1 MNVYDAI
8 ALLASTAR
16 LGTPIALTALG
27 ELVAEKAGIVN
38 IGIEG
43 IMCMGAF
50 ASVVATYATGNPL
63 VGVLAGILVGVLFGL
78 LHGWLSIYL
87 YADQIIIGMGV
98 IFFGY
103 GITAVGNAIIWGQPG
118 FSVGVP
124 TIPHLMIRL
133 DGRMICVSPIFL
145 LAVAMAFALKY
156 VFDKTWVGLRIKAC
170 GENPEAADVLGV
182 NVFRTRMLATVFGGA
197 MAGLAGA
204 YLGVD
209 WGGRFVSYMSAGR
222 GFIALAAIIVGGWAP
237 MITLLASYIFG
248 FFSGL
253 QLFLAQIYGT
263 KVAPQFFQ
271 MIPYLA
277 TVIIFAAF
285 YKRSRPPSAIAQP
298 YRRE

>member
-1 MNVYDAI
+1 MNVYDVI

-16 LGTPIALTALG
+16 LGTPIALTAIG
-27 ELVAEKAGIVN
+27 ELMAEKSGVVN

-50 ASVVATYATGNPL
+50 VSVVATYATGNPF
-63 VGVLAGILVGVLFGL
+63 VGILAGILLGIAFGA
-78 LHGWLSIYL
+78 LHASLSIYV

-124 TIPHLMIRL
+124 TVPHLLFRAGPRSIS
-133 DGRMICVSPIFL
+133 VSPIFFLAIALAL
-145 LAVAMAFALKY
+145 LTKY
-156 VFDKTWVGLRIKAC
+156 VLDRTWVGLRLRAC

-182 NVFRTRMLATVFGGA
+182 NVFRTRFLATVVGGA
-197 MAGLAGA
+197 LAGLAGA

-222 GFIALAAIIVGGWAP
+222 GFIALASIIVGGWAP
-237 MITLLASYIFG
+237 VATLLASYFFG
-248 FFSGL
+248 FFDAL
-253 QLFLAQIYGT
+253 RLMLAQVYGRQIP
-263 KVAPQFFQ
+263 PQFFQ

-277 TVIIFAAF
+277 TVIIFAVF
-285 YKRSRPPSAIAQP
+285 YKRSRPPAAIAQP